1 MIKSRHFL
9 CFMAACLFSAVLSSQ
24 NVNPFTG
31 SLEYG
36 MPLMSVPSDKG
47 NAVPINLIYGGNGIQ
62 VEQPATEVGLGWS
75 LSAGGSIVRSVSG
88 LPDDISAK
96 MFDQKT
102 KKYPV
107 QTGCLLGPTSGDVLQ
122 SRRNLDS
129 NAFYFPDYDSYNVS
143 GPGIGGSMT
152 PMILNYVGFKRD
164 GNGGYNYSSDPQYS
178 KPWQTPQFMF
188 NGDFSDTLVSR
199 HYPDPVYS
207 GTPFKLPT
215 HVIAGACYNDASS
228 YYGKKGSGTGVN
240 CSENYD
246 QASNRLATSNYV
258 EYTMGPN
265 GIESFTITNSAG
277 YVYRYTQPVYVNY
290 SINYSYPLANN
301 YGMLTYTNS
310 FSPPVKT
317 YTDNAQYFVEH
328 TYPAS
333 GGSYV
338 VENKSTVK
346 YAKEWKL
353 TSVTG
358 PDYIDANANNVVDNA
373 DKGYWVI
380 FDYRI
385 WSNDFSSR
393 YPAYGFNYYSGV
405 DPATTNLPVS
415 DVAKR
420 SGKLATATLLN
431 EEIYY
436 LNSIQTS
443 THKAIFIRDIRQD
456 EKSSNADYGGFQNE
470 WKISQTEEISSWHGN
485 MFDEEGKTGTYNSV
499 SGTGN
504 PDYVK
509 TVNLG
514 HVDKIT
520 LNFREF
526 NLGKHYNSS
535 LGTWV
540 YDKLHIYAG
549 PNTSSPEISGSPFTD
564 LASTPGLNT
573 DFTINNYTATSITFK
588 IEKLQPANPGYTAGT
603 GYNVEWHAYAGKST
617 PQLYVKRVL
626 LFNANVTFPTVTSL
640 SDSTSLFD
648 LSTTANSSAPLYNET
663 WYRANRLLLNGNS
676 LRGSHLYYDYSLSQ
690 RYHRNINCLDHYKNT
705 ILSSP
710 PEVLSN
716 LSVTTVA
723 GGTGKLTLNKIVSS
737 EYQGYQLFP
746 SNKFDYTA
754 SVSSENPDYNPMKI
768 DTWGFHKS
776 DASSLNYYGYVSN
789 VSKDYTDAW
798 LLRKIMNPYGGI
810 TELEYESNTYTK
822 VSDGKG
828 GYRRACRLFPIE
840 SISTNPASPLELNL
854 EEGLNFNA
862 DLSEMYNVSYASGY
876 IWGEVF
882 IPTYASA
889 ATLDLVNYFGDMK
902 ILINSPPYPLPVK
915 PASIERKSEID
926 QAGYY
931 YKSCTTLAPGFLTG
945 GSNPVSFAGEYT
957 GGGWVKFSFPENST
971 VYGGGNR
978 VKKITSRS
986 GADAYTML
994 YEYENGVALNE
1005 ADRFAY
1011 PIYRYSRQATC
1022 AEPDKLE
1029 ALGNDKY
1036 EMKPSIGYKTVRIK
1050 NLGQVNAAKGWME
1063 MTFNTNGS
1071 TDEDAGLVVSGNVD
1085 NYVATTSNKYGFT
1098 SSEPYDPFHP
1108 EGLMCTRNDTGFV
1121 VEYIDKFSPFWGLM
1135 KEQKTFDAN
1144 GNMLSRTKNEYEP
1157 TEQGAIVE
1165 NFVFLTGVRSP
1176 SGQPGGAPV
1185 PCDIYNHTTMLYQA
1199 CVKRHYPA
1207 VLRKSTTYGM
1217 GSRTIAETLVRD
1229 EITGEAL
1236 VARIS
1241 GDNRSS
1247 VLNIKKPAFRIA
1259 NYSTMGPKSINP
1271 AWSNILGAD
1280 AYSYSSVDTTLSVS
1294 AGQPGV
1300 NFSSASA
1307 SVYSTSALVRSYN
1320 PFINVYSNSVV
1331 ARNWYNSKSYSWAG
1345 TQGSL
1350 DSYGLYKT
1358 SELSANP
1365 FNFALPSSSSS
1376 KWRLSGETTLLDE
1389 QGHTLETRSFNNKF
1403 SAIKLDFNHKYL
1415 IAQAQNCNYASF
1427 TYSGFEFPTSLG
1439 STDGEVNMPASYC
1452 SFSNAVAA
1460 HTGNMVA
1467 LVNAGGMGPN
1477 YAVSHD
1483 GTGGNGEDL
1492 GLMRD
1497 RVYRA
1502 SVWVHVTSSVGA
1514 NLVMNLNGSVG
1525 GSAVNQ
1531 SVSMNIANANAVTVG
1546 NWKLLYVDLKVP
1558 ANYTSTGGT
1567 TNKLTA
1573 YLEVQGSGTAYFD
1586 DFQFHPVES
1595 ATTGKV
1601 YDIDTGRIIAEISQE
1616 GYATKYVYDAAGNVI
1631 DTYKEIPG
1639 SGWKLI
1645 KHKSYNYAR
1654 GTN

>member
-1 MIKSRHFL
+1 MIKSCHFL
-9 CFMAACLFSAVLSSQ
+9 CFLAACLLSAALSSQ

-36 MPLMSVPSDKG
+36 MSLMSVPSDKG
-47 NAVPINLIYGGNGIQ
+47 NAVPINVIYGGNGIQ

-88 LPDDISAK
+88 IPDDISAK
-96 MFDQKT
+96 MFDLKS

-107 QTGCLLGPTSGDVLQ
+107 QTGCLLGPTSADMLQ

-129 NAFYFPDYDSYNVS
+129 IAFYFPDYDSYNVS

-152 PMILNYVGFKRD
+152 PMILNYIGFSRD
-164 GNGGYNYSSDPQYS
+164 ANGGYSYSSDPQYS
-178 KPWQTPQFMF
+178 KAWVTPQFIF
-188 NGDFSDTLVSR
+188 NGDFSDTLISR

-207 GTPFKLPT
+207 GTPFKLPSHT
-215 HVIAGACYNDASS
+215 VTGACYNDASS
-228 YYGKKGSGTGVN
+228 YYGKKNTGIGTN
-240 CSENYD
+240 CAENYD
-246 QASNRLATSNYV
+246 PSANRLATANYV
-258 EYTMGPN
+258 EYTMGVN
-265 GIESFTITNSAG
+265 GIESFTVTNSAG
-277 YVYRYTQPVYVNY
+277 FTYRYTQPVYINY
-290 SINYSYPLANN
+290 SINYSYPLGND
-301 YGMLTYTNS
+301 YSMLTYTNS
-310 FSPPVKT
+310 FLPPVKT

-328 TYPAS
+328 SYPSS

-338 VENKSTVK
+338 VETKSTVR

-358 PDYIDANANNVVDNA
+358 PDYVDANSNNLVDNA

-380 FDYRI
+380 FDYKR
-385 WSNDFSSR
+385 WTSDFSNR
-393 YPAYGFNYYSGV
+393 YPAYGFNYYSGIDQNTV
-405 DPATTNLPVS
+405 NLPMS

-420 SGKLATATLLN
+420 SGKLATATLIN

-436 LNSIQTS
+436 LNSIHTS

-456 EKSSNADYGGFQNE
+456 EKSSNENYGEFQNE
-470 WKISQTEEISSWHGN
+470 WRINQTEEISSWHGN
-485 MFDEEGKTGTYNSV
+485 MFDEEGKTGTYNGIP
-499 SGTGN
+499 GTGN

-526 NLGKHYNSS
+526 DLGRHNSS
-535 LGTWV
+535 GVWL

-549 PNTSSPEISGSPFTD
+549 PTTSSPEISGSPFTD
-564 LASTPGLNT
+564 PASIPGINT
-573 DFTINNYTATSITFK
+573 DFTINNYTAEAITFK
-588 IEKLQPANPGYTAGT
+588 IEKLQPSGIGYQPGT

-617 PQLYVKRVL
+617 PQLYVKRIL
-626 LFNANVTFPTVTSL
+626 LYNAHTTLPVVTSL
-640 SDSTSLFD
+640 SDSTSLFNF
-648 LSTTANSSAPLYNET
+648 STTLNASSPPYNET
-663 WYRANRLLLNGNS
+663 WYRANKSQLDVNS
-676 LRGSHLYYDYSLSQ
+676 LKGSHLYYDYSLAK
-690 RYHRNINCLDHYKNT
+690 RYHRNINCIDYYKNT

-710 PEVLSN
+710 SQISASLNVNNVS
-716 LSVTTVA
+716 
-723 GGTGKLTLNKIVSS
+723 GGTGKLALNKIVSS

-746 SNKFDYTA
+746 SIKFDYMAAA
-754 SVSSENPDYNPMKI
+754 SAENPDYNPMKV
-768 DTWGFHKS
+768 DTWGFHKI
-776 DASSLNYYGYVSN
+776 DASNLNYYGYVSN
-789 VSKDYTDAW
+789 TSKDYTDAW
-798 LLRKIMNPYGGI
+798 LLRKITSPYGGV
-810 TELEYESNTYTK
+810 TELEYESNAYVK

-828 GYRRACRLFPIE
+828 GYRKACRLFPIE

-862 DLSEMYNVSYASGY
+862 DLSDMYNVSYASGY

-882 IPTYASA
+882 IPTYASG
-889 ATLDLVNYFGDMK
+889 ATLDLLNYFGEMK
-902 ILINSPPYPLPVK
+902 ILINSPPYPLPIK
-915 PASIERKSEID
+915 PYVIEKKSEID
-926 QAGYY
+926 QAGHYY
-931 YKSCTTLAPGFLTG
+931 RSCNALSATTFTSG
-945 GSNPVSFAGEYT
+945 GNPIASSGEYT

-978 VKKITSRS
+978 VKKISTRS
-986 GADAYTML
+986 GADVYSML

-1011 PIYRYSRQATC
+1011 PVYRHSNHSTC
-1022 AEPDKLE
+1022 AEPGKLE
-1029 ALGNDKY
+1029 PFGNDKF
-1036 EMKPSIGYKTVRIK
+1036 EMTPSIGYKTVRVK
-1050 NLGQVNAAKGWME
+1050 NLGQVNASKGWTE
-1063 MTFNTNGS
+1063 MSFITNG
-1071 TDEDAGLVVSGNVD
+1071 TIDEDAGIILLGNTD
-1085 NYVATTSNKYGFT
+1085 NYAVTISDKTIFT
-1098 SSEPYDPFHP
+1098 ASDGSCSR
-1108 EGLMCTRNDTGFV
+1108 LDTGYV
-1121 VEYIDKFSPFWGLM
+1121 VEYVDKYSPFWGMM
-1135 KEQKTFDAN
+1135 KEQKHYDIN
-1144 GNMLSRTKNEYEP
+1144 GNMLTRTVNEYES
-1157 TEQGAIVE
+1157 TQQGAIVE
-1165 NFVFLTGVRSP
+1165 NFVFKLMESP
-1176 SGQPGGAPV
+1176 RPGTPGGCNYFSFSNA
-1185 PCDIYNHTTMLYQA
+1185 LYQT
-1199 CVKRHYPA
+1199 CIKRHYPA
-1207 VLRKSTTYGM
+1207 VLKKSTSYGM
-1217 GSRTIAETLVRD
+1217 GSRSITETLVRD

-1247 VLNIKKPAFRIA
+1247 VLSIKKPAFRI
-1259 NYSTMGPKSINP
+1259 STYASMGPKTVNP

-1280 AYSYSSVDTTLSVS
+1280 AYSYSSIDTTLSVS
-1294 AGQPGV
+1294 PGQPGV

-1307 SVYSTSALVRSYN
+1307 SVYTTSAMVRSYN
-1320 PFINVYSNSVV
+1320 PSTNVYSNSHLT
-1331 ARNWYNSKSYSWAG
+1331 RNWYNSKSYSWAG
-1345 TQGSL
+1345 VPGSL

-1358 SELSANP
+1358 SELTANP
-1365 FNFALPSSSSS
+1365 FNFASPSSSSN
-1376 KWRLSGETTLLDE
+1376 KWRLSGETTLMDE

-1427 TYSGFEFPTSLG
+1427 TYSGFEYANSLG
-1439 STDGEVNMPASYC
+1439 STDGEVNMPLSYC
-1452 SFSNAVAA
+1452 YVSNAIAA

-1483 GTGGNGEDL
+1483 GTGSNGEDL

-1497 RVYRA
+1497 RIYRA
-1502 SVWVHVTSSVGA
+1502 SVWVHTGSATGA
-1514 NLVMNLNGSVG
+1514 NIVLNLNGSIG

-1531 SVSMNIANANAVTVG
+1531 SVSMNITDTRAVTVG

-1567 TNKLTA
+1567 NNKMTA

-1595 ATTGKV
+1595 TTSGKV
-1601 YDIDTGRIIAEISQE
+1601 YDIDTGHIIAEISQE
-1616 GYATKYVYDAAGNVI
+1616 GYATRYVYDAAGNVI